1 MTDLAF
7 SCVGK
12 YGGGG
17 GGGELLGRR
26 GEYGD
31 AAPLRGKHGEHITGP
46 GAQRRGDLLGQL
58 DSFSREDR

>member
-12 YGGGG
+12 YGGGGG

-46 GAQRRGDLLGQL
+46 GAQSRGHLL
-58 DSFSREDR
+58 DSFK